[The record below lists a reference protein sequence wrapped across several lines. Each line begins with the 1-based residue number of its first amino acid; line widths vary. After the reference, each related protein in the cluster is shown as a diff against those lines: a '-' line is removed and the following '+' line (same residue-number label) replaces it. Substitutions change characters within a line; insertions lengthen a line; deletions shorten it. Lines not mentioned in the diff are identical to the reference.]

1 MLMSL
6 SNSIRIPLI
15 FPNIDIFTFG
25 ESSLFGYDSLNHCLI
40 VHSLIDLNN
49 LTDQSIVR
57 LHLSSSPISPIEQLI
72 LNPDETIIALISD
85 KTGYLVYLPQT
96 NNSSSKGF
104 SEIKF
109 I

>member
-1 MLMSL
+1 
-6 SNSIRIPLI
+6 
-15 FPNIDIFTFG
+15 
-25 ESSLFGYDSLNHCLI
+25 
-40 VHSLIDLNN
+40 
-49 LTDQSIVR
+49 
-57 LHLSSSPISPIEQLI
+57 LSSSPISPIEQLI